1 MSTSANIILKI
12 SLVSTDQDKKTINM
26 QDSQL
31 ADFLFNDLKLPVED
45 VLRLGFSTGRNNMK
59 EILVKHSTDLSNITT
74 DDRSPHTT
82 CTKTTRSPSRP

>member
-12 SLVSTDQDKKTINM
+12 SLVTTDQDKKTINM

-31 ADFLFNDLKLPVED
+31 ADFLFNDLKIPVED

-82 CTKTTRSPSRP
+82 CTKTTRSRSRP

>member
-12 SLVSTDQDKKTINM
+12 SLVSTDLDKKTINM

-45 VLRLGFSTGRNNMK
+45 VLRLGFSTGRNDMK
-59 EILVKHSTDLSNITT
+59 EILVKHSTDFSNITIFFT
-74 DDRSPHTT
+74 EPKQLRRS
-82 CTKTTRSPSRP
+82 SSALA